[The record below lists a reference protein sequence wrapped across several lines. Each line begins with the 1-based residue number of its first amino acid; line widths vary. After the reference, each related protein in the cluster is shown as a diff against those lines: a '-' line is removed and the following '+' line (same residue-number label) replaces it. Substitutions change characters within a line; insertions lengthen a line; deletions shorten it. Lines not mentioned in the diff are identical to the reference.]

1 MDSKNYFNRIAGQ
14 WDEMR
19 KNFFSDNVREMALK
33 KAGVVPG
40 GMAADIG
47 AGTGFIT
54 EALVKRGVSVVAV
67 DQSESMTAELKAK
80 FSTVTVRTGNAENIP
95 IKDETADYVFANM
108 CLHHVETPL
117 NAVKEMV
124 RILKTGGILVI
135 TDLDQHQFEFLRT
148 EHHDR
153 WLGFKRD
160 HIKAWFNEAHLK
172 NISIESLDE
181 NCCTTS
187 ECSCQNAAASI
198 FMAAGMK

>member
-1 MDSKNYFNRIAGQ
+1 
-14 WDEMR
+14 MR

-67 DQSESMTAELKAK
+67 DQSESMAAELKAK
-80 FSTVTVRTGNAENIP
+80 FSTVTVRTGNAADTP
-95 IKDETADYVFANM
+95 IK
-108 CLHHVETPL
+108 
-117 NAVKEMV
+117 
-124 RILKTGGILVI
+124 
-135 TDLDQHQFEFLRT
+135 
-148 EHHDR
+148 
-153 WLGFKRD
+153 
-160 HIKAWFNEAHLK
+160 
-172 NISIESLDE
+172 DE